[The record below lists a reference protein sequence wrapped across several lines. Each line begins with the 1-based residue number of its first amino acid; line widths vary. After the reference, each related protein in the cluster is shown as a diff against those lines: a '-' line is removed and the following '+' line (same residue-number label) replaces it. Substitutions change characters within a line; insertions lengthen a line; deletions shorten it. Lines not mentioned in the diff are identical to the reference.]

1 MRTMPFTRRE
11 WLFTLGGIAVG
22 RAARASQPDAT
33 ALGRIAT
40 VIRDYEAQGYHR
52 TATPVDQKS
61 AQWLAAVVNSI
72 GLEPTIE
79 TFPLTRVDPLVSTL
93 EGAGRR
99 IGGLPLFDGAFTTP
113 TGVSG
118 RLGPLNSDADIGLAT
133 TAVNAAAAGALGE
146 ARRANRHAAIVAITN
161 GRRPGL
167 CPSNADEYLAPFG
180 PPVLQVSSDE
190 AEWLSLQ
197 AERGT
202 RVGLIANVLRNE
214 STAGNVVAE
223 VAGSNPTRRPIV
235 VMTPRSGWYWC
246 ASERGGGIACWLEI
260 MRGLRASPLSR
271 TVTFVASSGHEI
283 GHLGIDAYIAKRP
296 GIVKHAAAWLHLGA
310 NIGAATELNNNLLQA
325 SDDEMDRALTE
336 AMTRAGLTVA
346 RRAPRG
352 RVPAGEAEAVHTAG
366 GRYVSAIGGNAL
378 FHSIDDRGPGAVDP
392 PTIAAFAAAMLDVLR
407 RLDRE

>member
-1 MRTMPFTRRE
+1 MSFTRRE
-11 WLFTLGGIAVG
+11 WLFTLGGTAFS

-33 ALGRIAT
+33 ALGRIAA

-52 TATPVDQKS
+52 TATGVDQSS
-61 AQWLAAVVNSI
+61 AQWLAALVGALGV
-72 GLEPTIE
+72 THAIE
-79 TFPLTRVDPLVSTL
+79 TFPVSRVDPIVSSL

-99 IGGLPLFDGAFTTP
+99 IAGLPLFDGAFTTAA
-113 TGVSG
+113 GVSG
-118 RLGPLNSDADIGLAT
+118 RLGPLNSDAAIGLTT
-133 TAVNAAAAGALGE
+133 TAVNAAAAGALGD
-146 ARRANRHAAIVAITN
+146 ARRANRHAAIVAITK

-202 RVGLIANVLRNE
+202 RVELVANVVRNE
-214 STAGNVVAE
+214 STAGNVVTE
-223 VAGSNPTRRPIV
+223 ITGSNPSLRPIV

-260 MRGLRASPLSR
+260 MRRLRASPLTR
-271 TVTFVASSGHEI
+271 TVMFVASSGHEI

-296 GIVKHAAAWLHLGA
+296 GIVTHAAAWLHLGA

-325 SDDEMDRALTE
+325 SDDQMDRALTE
-336 AMTRAGLTVA
+336 AMTEAGLRVA
-346 RRAPRG
+346 RRAARG
-352 RVPAGEAEAVHTAG
+352 NVPAGEAEAVHTAG

-378 FHSIDDRGPGAVDP
+378 FHSIDDRGATAVDP
-392 PTIAAFAAAMLDVLR
+392 PTIAKFAAAVVAVMK